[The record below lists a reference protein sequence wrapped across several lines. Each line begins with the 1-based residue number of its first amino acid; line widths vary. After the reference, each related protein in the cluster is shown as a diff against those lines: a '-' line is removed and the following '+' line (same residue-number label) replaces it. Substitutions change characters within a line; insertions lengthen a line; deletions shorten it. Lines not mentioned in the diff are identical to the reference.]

1 MSKVPTLLRYLP
13 VVPALRN
20 INNIEKF
27 PFTGIVEP
35 FELTEELQFIAK
47 VDYVFVQHSNCK
59 IGTLALVTHGK
70 NTTEKLASYT
80 FLKRLF
86 PLAIVEKQKQQ
97 YVDWGICKEIDP
109 TKEKFESDEFK
120 IKIEYLAILTANI
133 FSSGS
138 ASIKK
143 YLENFLYNYIAQ
155 TTENSIR
162 FFIDGEANRINEYTY
177 LPAVKMALCRI
188 YEELDI
194 EKRLDLTI
202 KLHERL
208 ATILDID
215 TEESPAERVVAK
227 NMEKV
232 IPANPEKSKSPE
244 DIEKDNFEKKIK
256 NFPKEIQDKIRDHYQ
271 ALQTIPSNSAEYT
284 TLKTYLNWLVK
295 TPWSTRTDDTKDFNI
310 VKKVLENNH
319 YGLRTV
325 KDRIIE
331 FLAMRKLNPKGKGP
345 ILCLVGPPGTG
356 KTSIGE
362 SIANALGRKF
372 TRISLGGMRDEA
384 EIRGH
389 RRTYIG
395 ALPSRIMQEIVKA
408 GSMNPVFMLD
418 EVDKIGH
425 DFRGDPAAALLEVM
439 DPEQNFHFIDNY
451 LGPEFPVDLSQV
463 LFIATAN
470 ISDPI
475 LPALLN
481 RMECIELPGYDWED
495 KLEIAK
501 NFLVQ
506 KQLEECGLTVEN
518 LEKEGISS
526 HIPIFSNE
534 ALLTIIRDYTFDAGA
549 RRTEQEIQRIL
560 RKKATSL
567 VVPPDPN
574 QVSEKNIS
582 FPEDILT
589 PDDVRKF
596 LGDPLIHSFKEDVEC
611 FPPGVGPILTVDQN
625 GIGNVDFA
633 EAKIILSN
641 PSDQLGGNLFT
652 GNLAEVLKESIA
664 VAISRI
670 EKILP
675 PETIE
680 NKHFHFHHDS
690 AAIRKDGPSAGIAY
704 YAMLYSLL
712 IRTPLKPLVAMTGE
726 LPLKRNA
733 VFPIGGLKAKI
744 FAAER
749 SRFREIIIPKE
760 NMPELKKLPKG
771 ITNKLQIIIPD
782 EKTDLQQIS
791 KNSQKNYPDK
801 IIIYCIET
809 PEQALT
815 ILFPDNFPVK
825 TILEKK

>member
-1 MSKVPTLLRYLP
+1 M
-13 VVPALRN
+13 
-20 INNIEKF
+20 
-27 PFTGIVEP
+27 
-35 FELTEELQFIAK
+35 
-47 VDYVFVQHSNCK
+47 
-59 IGTLALVTHGK
+59 
-70 NTTEKLASYT
+70 
-80 FLKRLF
+80 
-86 PLAIVEKQKQQ
+86 
-97 YVDWGICKEIDP
+97 
-109 TKEKFESDEFK
+109 
-120 IKIEYLAILTANI
+120 
-133 FSSGS
+133 
-138 ASIKK
+138 
-143 YLENFLYNYIAQ
+143 
-155 TTENSIR
+155 
-162 FFIDGEANRINEYTY
+162 
-177 LPAVKMALCRI
+177 
-188 YEELDI
+188 
-194 EKRLDLTI
+194 
-202 KLHERL
+202 
-208 ATILDID
+208 
-215 TEESPAERVVAK
+215 
-227 NMEKV
+227 
-232 IPANPEKSKSPE
+232 
-244 DIEKDNFEKKIK
+244 
-256 NFPKEIQDKIRDHYQ
+256 
-271 ALQTIPSNSAEYT
+271 
-284 TLKTYLNWLVK
+284 
-295 TPWSTRTDDTKDFNI
+295 PWSTRTDDTKDFNI
-310 VKKVLENNH
+310 VKRVLENNH
-319 YGLRTV
+319 YGLQTV

-362 SIANALGRKF
+362 SIANALGREF
-372 TRISLGGMRDEA
+372 TRISLGGMHDEV

-470 ISDPI
+470 ISDSI

-506 KQLEECGLTVEN
+506 KQLEECGLTTEN
-518 LEKEGISS
+518 LKKVGITD
-526 HIPIFSNE
+526 HIPRFSNE
-534 ALLTIIRDYTFDAGA
+534 ALTTIIRDYTFDAGA
-549 RRTEQEIQRIL
+549 RKTEQEIQRIL
-560 RKKATSL
+560 RKKAASL

-574 QVSEKNIS
+574 QIAEKNIS

-589 PDDVRKF
+589 PNDVRTF
-596 LGDPLIHSFKEDVEC
+596 LGDPLTHNFKEDVEC
-611 FPPGVGPILTVDQN
+611 FPPGAGPILTVDQN

-690 AAIRKDGPSAGIAY
+690 AAIRKDGPSAGVAY

-712 IRTPLKPLVAMTGE
+712 IRKPLKPLVAMTGE

-749 SRFREIIIPKE
+749 SRFREVIIPKE

-791 KNSQKNYPDK
+791 KNSRKDYPDK
-801 IIIYCIET
+801 IMIYCIET
-809 PEQALT
+809 PEQALA
-815 ILFPDNFPVK
+815 ILFPDNYPPQK
-825 TILEKK
+825 